1 MKQHPETVIG
11 VLDPSD
17 SNIRAAVAE
26 YYSFMLGT
34 YLPGRYPELFK
45 LHATE
50 LVEGSK
56 VHMLENRVTDE
67 VWPVNLPKDTRR
79 GLEILAKLIDEEVLF
94 LLPDSSSSSSTS
106 SSTEAESEKEKGNGK
121 KEEKYMLKAYS
132 TCFPS
137 GFNTR
142 EKLGLRL
149 ANIHGPVPGYS
160 EKIER
165 SMDRFFSRIEVG
177 KYVKRVNWSVTTQT
191 ELFAAFGGVHGD
203 ESEGMKQ
210 LKLDELDLDSVC
222 SLYLSS
228 FLVGWAN
235 DWVDGSAM

>member
-1 MKQHPETVIG
+1 MKSHPETVIG
-11 VLDPSD
+11 VLDHFD
-17 SNIRAAVAE
+17 INIRAAVEE

-45 LHATE
+45 LHDAE

-67 VWPVNLPKDTRR
+67 VWPVTLPKDTRR

-94 LLPDSSSSSSTS
+94 LLPDTSSASASSTS
-106 SSTEAESEKEKGNGK
+106 SSTEAENENDTQKKNEKR
-121 KEEKYMLKAYS
+121 EEKYVLKAYT

-149 ANIHGPVPGYS
+149 ADIHTPVPGYS
-160 EKIER
+160 EKLER
-165 SMDRFFSRIEVG
+165 SMDRFFSKIEVG
-177 KYVKRVNWSVTTQT
+177 KYVKRVNWSVTTRT

-203 ESEGMKQ
+203 EGEGMKQ
-210 LKLDELDLDSVC
+210 LSLDELDLGSVC
-222 SLYLSS
+222 SLL
-228 FLVGWAN
+228 FVGL
-235 DWVDGSAM
+235 G